1 MLRLTSKM
9 KEIKNI
15 QYNVTINNVEDIVTE
30 VTEEGNPENTPGAE
44 GDIVD
49 SQTTVYNLDA
59 HYGYLILKFKYS
71 EVKDG
76 LQFYVKTP
84 FGETNNDD
92 KSVVGHDCKWLRL
105 HVAITNLHWQII
117 QKMERD

>member
-1 MLRLTSKM
+1 LGYVDNVAADF
-9 KEIKNI
+9 KNERNKKYT
-15 QYNVTINNVEDIVTE
+15 YNVTINNVEDIVTE

-71 EVKDG
+71 KM
-76 LQFYVKTP
+76 
-84 FGETNNDD
+84 
-92 KSVVGHDCKWLRL
+92 DC
-105 HVAITNLHWQII
+105 NS
-117 QKMERD
+117 M